1 MSRPPRVPFDSLLA
15 SLRPGGRDFER
26 VCKWMLENAPE
37 YRQEQLNQVW
47 LRNDWPGRCGR
58 DGESTS
64 LLRITRVG
72 CGRCRRSIP
81 PCFGVLTRAM

>member
-37 YRQEQLNQVW
+37 YRQQV
-47 LRNDWPGRCGR
+47 PTGG
-58 DGESTS
+58 
-64 LLRITRVG
+64 
-72 CGRCRRSIP
+72 CRRCAGTVGQIRQE
-81 PCFGVLTRAM
+81 LTQSCPVQPDCPHLP